1 MPRLVRNALTVTQV
15 RCASEP
21 GILVDGNGLMLRIQ
35 KSGAKSWVQR
45 IVIHGK
51 RRDIGLGAA
60 DLVSLAEARRAAADN
75 RAIARNGGDP
85 RRPKVPSFR
94 DAEVEA
100 FKRAALDWKG
110 GADSPTARD
119 WRARMQTYV
128 LPQLG
133 DIPVDQVGTAA
144 IDDVLRPLA
153 IAGKHPTARAAGSH
167 IAIVLR
173 WAALREHRPN
183 DNPVSVVLA
192 ELPKRTTAVKHHAAL
207 HYSEV
212 GTALRRIDSGNS
224 FAKLAL
230 RLTVLT
236 VARQAEIRRATQ
248 DQFDLESAVWTVPA
262 ESMKMSRQHRV
273 PLAQQAIT
281 VVRTALE
288 RNSKPYLFR
297 GRDGG
302 MLGEWAMPLALK
314 RAGIDATPHGF
325 RSSFKDW
332 ARNHNIEHEISELC
346 LAHVEGSKTVQAYAR
361 DDLLDKRRPI
371 MQQWAD
377 YLDKGGRRFR
387 RC

>member
-1 MPRLVRNALTVTQV
+1 MPRLVRNALTVAQV
-15 RCASEP
+15 RCARKP

-45 IVIHGK
+45 IIVHGK

-60 DLVSLAEARRAAADN
+60 DLVSLADARETAARN

-85 RRPKVPSFR
+85 RRPRVPSFR
-94 DAEVEA
+94 DAEAEA
-100 FKRAALDWKG
+100 FRRAALDWKG

-119 WRARMQTYV
+119 WRARMTTYV

-144 IDDVLRPLA
+144 VDDVLRPLA
-153 IAGKHPTARAAGSH
+153 MAGKHPTARAVGTH
-167 IAIVLR
+167 IAAVLR

-183 DNPVSVVLA
+183 DNPVSTVLA

-212 GTALRRIDSGNS
+212 GAALRRIDSGTS
-224 FAKLAL
+224 FARLGV

-236 VARQAEIRRATQ
+236 AARQAEIRRATP
-248 DQFDLESAVWTVPA
+248 DQFDLDAAVWTVPA
-262 ESMKMSRQHRV
+262 EGMKMARRHRV
-273 PLAQQAIT
+273 PLSRQAIAA
-281 VVRTALE
+281 VRAARE
-288 RNSKPYLFR
+288 RNGSGYLFH

-302 MLGEWAMPLALK
+302 MLGVAAIAQALR
-314 RAGIDATPHGF
+314 RADIDATPHGF

-332 ARNHNIEHEISELC
+332 SRNHGVGHELSELC

-361 DDLLDKRRPI
+361 EDLLEKRRPV
-371 MQQWAD
+371 MQRWAD
-377 YLDKGGRRFR
+377 YLDEGA
-387 RC
+387 

>member
-1 MPRLVRNALTVTQV
+1 MPRLVRNALTVAQV
-15 RCASEP
+15 RAASKP

-45 IVIHGK
+45 IIIHGK

-60 DLVSLAEARRAAADN
+60 DLVSLADARETAARN

-85 RRPKVPSFR
+85 RRPRVPSFAT
-94 DAEVEA
+94 AEAAA
-100 FKRAALDWKG
+100 FGRAALDWKG
-110 GADSPTARD
+110 GVDSPTARD
-119 WRARMQTYV
+119 WRARMITYV
-128 LPQLG
+128 LPLLA

-144 IDDVLRPLA
+144 VDDVLRPLA
-153 IAGKHPTARAAGSH
+153 IGGKHPTARAVGTH
-167 IAIVLR
+167 IAAVLR

-183 DNPVSVVLA
+183 DNPVSTVLA

-212 GTALRRIDSGNS
+212 GAALRRIDSGAS
-224 FAKLAL
+224 LAKLAV

-236 VARQAEIRRATQ
+236 AARQAEVRRATP
-248 DQFDLESAVWTVPA
+248 DQFGLDAAVWTVPA
-262 ESMKMSRQHRV
+262 ESMKMSRVHRV
-273 PLAQQAIT
+273 PLSRQAVA
-281 VVRTALE
+281 VVRAALD
-288 RNSKPYLFR
+288 RNGSGYVFH
-297 GRDGG
+297 GRDAGPIG
-302 MLGEWAMPLALK
+302 AHAIAAALR

-332 ARNHNIEHEISELC
+332 ARNHRIDHELSELC

-361 DDLLDKRRPI
+361 DDLLDKRRPV

-377 YLDKGGRRFR
+377 YLDEGA
-387 RC
+387 

>member
-1 MPRLVRNALTVTQV
+1 MPRLVRNALTVAQV
-15 RCASEP
+15 RCASKP

-45 IVIHGK
+45 IIIHGK

-60 DLVSLAEARRAAADN
+60 DLVSLADARETAARN

-85 RRPKVPSFR
+85 RRPRVPSFR
-94 DAEVEA
+94 DAEAEA
-100 FKRAALDWKG
+100 FRQAALDWKG
-110 GADSPTARD
+110 GAESPTARD
-119 WRARMQTYV
+119 WRARMTAYV

-144 IDDVLRPLA
+144 VDDVLRPLA
-153 IAGKHPTARAAGSH
+153 IAGKHPTARAVGTH
-167 IAIVLR
+167 IAAVLR

-183 DNPVSVVLA
+183 DNPVSTVLA

-212 GTALRRIDSGNS
+212 GAALRRIDSGTS
-224 FAKLAL
+224 LAKLAV

-236 VARQAEIRRATQ
+236 AARQAEIRRATP
-248 DQFDLESAVWTVPA
+248 DQFDLDTAVWTVPA
-262 ESMKMSRQHRV
+262 QSMKMSRVHRV
-273 PLAQQAIT
+273 PLSRQAVA
-281 VVRTALE
+281 VVRAALE
-288 RNSKPYLFR
+288 RNGSGYVFH

-302 MLGEWAMPLALK
+302 SISGPAIAAALR

-332 ARNHNIEHEISELC
+332 ARNHGIDHEISELC
-346 LAHVEGSKTVQAYAR
+346 LAHVEGSKTVRAYAR
-361 DDLLDKRRPI
+361 DDLLEKRRPV

-377 YLDKGGRRFR
+377 YLDEGA
-387 RC
+387 

>member
-1 MPRLVRNALTVTQV
+1 MPRLVRNALTVAQV
-15 RCASEP
+15 RSASKP

-45 IVIHGK
+45 IIIHGK

-60 DLVSLAEARRAAADN
+60 DLVRLADARETAARN

-85 RRPKVPSFR
+85 RRPRVPSFR
-94 DAEVEA
+94 DAEAEA
-100 FKRAALDWKG
+100 FRQAALDWKG
-110 GADSPTARD
+110 GAESPTARD
-119 WRARMQTYV
+119 WRARMTTYV

-144 IDDVLRPLA
+144 VDDVLRPLA
-153 IAGKHPTARAAGSH
+153 VAGKHPTARVVGTH
-167 IAIVLR
+167 IAAVLR
-173 WAALREHRPN
+173 WAALREHRPS
-183 DNPVSVVLA
+183 DNPVSTVLVQ
-192 ELPKRTTAVKHHAAL
+192 LPKRTTAVKHHAAL

-212 GTALRRIDSGNS
+212 GAALRRIDSGTS
-224 FAKLAL
+224 LAKLAV

-236 VARQAEIRRATQ
+236 AARQAEIRRATPA
-248 DQFDLESAVWTVPA
+248 QFDLGAAVWTVPA
-262 ESMKMSRQHRV
+262 QSMKMSRVHRV
-273 PLAQQAIT
+273 PLSRQAVA
-281 VVRTALE
+281 VVRAALK
-288 RNSKPYLFR
+288 RNGSGYVFH

-302 MLGEWAMPLALK
+302 SISGHAIAAALR

-332 ARNHNIEHEISELC
+332 ARNHGIDNEISELC

-361 DDLLDKRRPI
+361 DDLLEQRRPV

-377 YLDKGGRRFR
+377 FLDEGA
-387 RC
+387 

>member
-1 MPRLVRNALTVTQV
+1 MPRLVRNALTVAQV
-15 RCASEP
+15 RCASKP

-45 IVIHGK
+45 IIVHGK

-60 DLVSLAEARRAAADN
+60 DLVSVADARETAARN

-85 RRPKVPSFR
+85 RRPRVPNFR
-94 DAEVEA
+94 VAETEA
-100 FKRAALDWKG
+100 FNQAALDWKG
-110 GADSPTARD
+110 GTESPTARD
-119 WRARMQTYV
+119 WRARMATYV

-133 DIPVDQVGTAA
+133 DIPVDQIGTAA
-144 IDDVLRPLA
+144 VDDVLRPLA
-153 IAGKHPTARAAGSH
+153 MVGKHPTARAVGTH
-167 IAIVLR
+167 IAAVLR

-183 DNPVSVVLA
+183 DNPVSTVLA

-212 GTALRRIDSGNS
+212 GVALRRIDSGAS
-224 FAKLAL
+224 LAKLAV

-236 VARQAEIRRATQ
+236 VARQAEIRRARP
-248 DQFDLESAVWTVPA
+248 DQFDLDAAVWTAPA
-262 ESMKMSRQHRV
+262 ESMKMSRAHRV
-273 PLAQQAIT
+273 PLSRQAVA
-281 VVRTALE
+281 VVRAALE
-288 RNSKPYLFR
+288 RNGSGYVFH

-302 MLGEWAMPLALK
+302 PVGGHAIAAALR
-314 RAGIDATPHGF
+314 RAGIDATPHRF

-332 ARNHNIEHEISELC
+332 ARNHGIDHELSELC

-361 DDLLDKRRPI
+361 DDLLEKRRPV

-377 YLDKGGRRFR
+377 YLDEGAA
-387 RC
+387 

>member
-1 MPRLVRNALTVTQV
+1 MPRLVRNALTVAQV
-15 RCASEP
+15 RAASKP

-35 KSGAKSWVQR
+35 NSGAKSWVQR
-45 IVIHGK
+45 IIVHGK

-60 DLVSLAEARRAAADN
+60 DLVSLADARETAARN

-85 RRPKVPSFR
+85 RRPRVPSFR
-94 DAEVEA
+94 DAEAEA
-100 FKRAALDWKG
+100 FGRAALDWKG

-119 WRARMQTYV
+119 WRARMTTYV

-144 IDDVLRPLA
+144 VDDVLRPLA
-153 IAGKHPTARAAGSH
+153 MAGKHPTARAVGTH
-167 IAIVLR
+167 IAAVLR

-183 DNPVSVVLA
+183 DNPVSTVLA

-212 GTALRRIDSGNS
+212 GAALRRIDSGAS
-224 FAKLAL
+224 FARLAV

-236 VARQAEIRRATQ
+236 AVRQAEIRRATP
-248 DQFDLESAVWTVPA
+248 DQFDLDAAVWTVPA
-262 ESMKMSRQHRV
+262 ESMKMARRHRAPLSRQ
-273 PLAQQAIT
+273 AIA
-281 VVRTALE
+281 VVRAARE
-288 RNSKPYLFR
+288 RNGSGYLFH

-302 MLGEWAMPLALK
+302 MLGVAAIAQALR
-314 RAGIDATPHGF
+314 RADIDATPHGF

-332 ARNHNIEHEISELC
+332 SRNHGVGHELSELC

-361 DDLLDKRRPI
+361 DDLLEKRRPV
-371 MQQWAD
+371 MQRWAD
-377 YLDKGGRRFR
+377 YLDEGA
-387 RC
+387 